1 MGSGQF
7 ITPVSNK
14 AAKVAPAASS
24 QVIFVQFADGSTCGD
39 ANDGPVSL
47 METRADLLLALKKL
61 DNAAKMGES
70 KFLNALAEKQT
81 DKTGNAQ
88 GILNDISEMQK
99 ERGSA
104 AVIEHIRSMLDV
116 AAAAKFSS
124 ALSKPIRHIASD
136 SPSCLPY
143 KITLLQKR

>member
-1 MGSGQF
+1 
-7 ITPVSNK
+7 
-14 AAKVAPAASS
+14 
-24 QVIFVQFADGSTCGD
+24 
-39 ANDGPVSL
+39 
-47 METRADLLLALKKL
+47 
-61 DNAAKMGES
+61 MGES